1 MPTTDDRLMDLLLRW
16 DELWRQGRPPAAEEL
31 CPDDLELQARLRDR
45 IRKRERI
52 EAMLQP
58 STLAEPTGEPSK
70 PAIPT
75 VPGYE
80 ILEVIGAGG
89 MGVVYKARHR
99 SLDRVVALKMILS
112 GAAATDAER
121 WRFRSEAEA
130 AARLHHPNIVQVYEV
145 GEADGRPFLALEYV
159 PGGSLAAHLT
169 GHGLDPRHAAE
180 LVFQLAEAV
189 RHAHE
194 HGVVHRDLKPANIL
208 LSGVRGQ
215 GSGVSKAGTLTPDPW
230 LVTPKVADFGLAKRL
245 DADRGQTQSGAILG
259 SPSYMPPEQALGDA
273 KAVGPAA
280 DVYALGAILYE
291 LLTGRPP
298 FKGGT
303 LLETLELVRTTDPVA
318 PRHLRARLPKDVEII
333 CLKCLQKEPGRRYA
347 TAGELA
353 DDLRRFLAGEP
364 IAAREDGIGSQLA
377 RLIGRTE
384 LDARTHRIGVTALWL
399 SPWALLSQVVVWIV
413 WRNAAYYPLVAL
425 GALMGMVV
433 VVIGCLLLTNLAVMR
448 SIPGAQRR
456 QHQTVWLSNL
466 IATFL
471 VVFVVAWTNR
481 SDQPADL
488 LVIIPLLVVLT
499 GSSMLAQAT
508 IAGVMYVVGP
518 IYFLFAIV
526 MTLDLSLAPLE
537 CGVLMT
543 GNLLFQGFYIRRF
556 GANPV

>member
-1 MPTTDDRLMDLLLRW
+1 MPTTDDRLMDLLVRW
-16 DELWRQGRPPAAEEL
+16 DELWRQGRPPTAEEL
-31 CPDDLELQARLRDR
+31 CPDDPELQARLRAR

-58 STLAEPTGEPSK
+58 STLAEAAGGPSK
-70 PAIPT
+70 PAVPT

-121 WRFRSEAEA
+121 WRFRAEAEA
-130 AARLHHPNIVQVYEV
+130 AARLQHPNIVQVYEV

-159 PGGSLAAHLT
+159 PGGSLAAQLT
-169 GHGLDPRHAAE
+169 GHGIDPRQAAE
-180 LVFQLAEAV
+180 LVLQLAEAV
-189 RHAHE
+189 RHAHD
-194 HGVVHRDLKPANIL
+194 HGIVHRDLKPANIL
-208 LSGVRGQ
+208 CSSEFRVP
-215 GSGVSKAGTLTPDPW
+215 GSGSVNSKLETRNSKL
-230 LVTPKVADFGLAKRL
+230 KIADFGLAKRL

-318 PRHLRARLPKDVEII
+318 PRHLRARLPKDLETI

-364 IAAREDGIGSQLA
+364 ITAREDGIGSQLA

-384 LDARTHRIGVTALWL
+384 LDARIRRVGVTALWL
-399 SPWALLSQVVVWIV
+399 SPWGLLSQVVVWV
-413 WRNAAYYPLVAL
+413 GWRNEPYYPFVAL
-425 GALMGMVV
+425 AALMTMVV
-433 VVIGCLLLTNLAVMR
+433 ILIGSLLLANLSIMR
-448 SIPGAQRR
+448 TIPGHQRR

-466 IATFL
+466 IASFL
-471 VVFVVAWTNR
+471 ILFVVTWTNR
-481 SDQPADL
+481 TSQPVDL
-488 LVIIPLLVVLT
+488 LVAIPLLVVLT
-499 GSSMLAQAT
+499 GSSMLAQAST
-508 IAGVMYVVGP
+508 LGAMYVVGP
-518 IYFLFAIV
+518 IYFLVAV
-526 MTLDLSLAPLE
+526 LMTFDLMLAPLE
-537 CGVLMT
+537 CGALMT
-543 GNLLFQGFYIRRF
+543 GNLLFQGLYSRRF
-556 GANPV
+556 GTNPV